1 MWPQPWKDIRLMKP
15 VSEGRSAP
23 EQPPPWSR
31 PVATSE
37 RAVPLDL
44 PGFLTRERHRIHLV
58 GVAGSGMSG
67 IAALLIELGHTVSGS
82 DKVSTMETDRL
93 QRLGLRFREQHRPEE
108 AGTADLIVFSS
119 AVKADN
125 PILVS
130 ARDYGKPI
138 VRRAEALAAIM
149 RSKRGIVIAG
159 MHGKTTTSAMTAHVL
174 REGGLHPCHYVG
186 AEIPILGT
194 NAHWDSRGEY
204 FVAEGDESDGTIALF
219 RPEHTLI
226 LNIEEEHLD
235 FYADLDAIEKVF
247 AQLITQTAGTVF
259 YNLDDKNAARVCR
272 SLARGISY
280 GFADEADYR
289 AVDIRLT
296 GFASMFRVDHR
307 GQDLGEAVLN
317 VPGQHNVHNAL
328 GVVALASELGI
339 AFEKIAKSLAKF
351 EHARRRFEIKYDS
364 PRFLLVDDYGHHPT
378 EIRATLKAARSVGRK
393 RVLTMFQPHRYSRT
407 KALRKEFGCAFD
419 DADRAVVT
427 DVYGSNEAPIP
438 GVTGQ
443 IIADEIVGHGHRGV
457 SYEPRLEWVHRAV
470 GNMLES
476 GDLVLSLGAGNIHE
490 QLSALA
496 ADLVIAE
503 KLKEVVGE
511 DGQVRLYEPLS
522 KHTTL
527 RVGGP
532 AQFWVE
538 PLNEKAFAELI
549 RFCRDENLPLFV
561 MGRGSNL
568 LVRDG
573 GVRGVVVHPCGGD
586 FDRIEV
592 NGAEITAGVGAKLKE
607 VAYAG
612 KAAGIG
618 GMEWMEGIPGAVGGG
633 LRMNAGAMGAQTFEN
648 VERVRYLDADGEV
661 HTKSRDELE
670 VHYRNFPLLEKN
682 FAVSAVFR
690 GQPAPLEEIVRK
702 LEASQEKRRA
712 SQPAAKSAGCIFK
725 NPDSCPAGKLVD
737 ELGLKNSHVGKAR
750 VSEVHGNFI
759 VNDGGATAA
768 EVLELIEKI
777 KATALA
783 KRGIELETEV
793 QIVGE
798 PG

>member
-1 MWPQPWKDIRLMKP
+1 MKP
-15 VSEGRSAP
+15 VSEDRSVTA
-23 EQPPPWSR
+23 QPPPQTGS
-31 PVATSE
+31 
-37 RAVPLDL
+37 AVGRIRTLPFDL
-44 PGFLTRERHRIHLV
+44 PTFLTREQHRIHLV

-82 DKVSTMETDRL
+82 DRVSSMETDRL
-93 QRLGLRFREQHRPEE
+93 QRLGLRFREHHRPED
-108 AGTADLIVFSS
+108 ASTADLIVFSS
-119 AVKADN
+119 AIKSDN

-130 ARDYGKPI
+130 ARNCGKPA

-149 RSKRGIVIAG
+149 CSKRGIVVAG
-159 MHGKTTTSAMTAHVL
+159 MHGKTTTSAMTAHAL
-174 REGGLHPCHYVG
+174 REGGLHPSHYVG
-186 AEIPILGT
+186 AEIPILGM

-204 FVAEGDESDGTIALF
+204 FVAEGDESDGTVALF
-219 RPEHTLI
+219 QPEHTLI

-235 FYADLDAIEKVF
+235 FYADLGAIEKVF
-247 AQLITQTAGTVF
+247 ARLMTQTTGKVF
-259 YNLDDKNAARVCR
+259 YNVDDKNAARVCR
-272 SLARGISY
+272 SLARVICY
-280 GFADEADYR
+280 GFADNADYR
-289 AVDIRLT
+289 AVDIRLKD
-296 GFASMFRVDHR
+296 FASTFRVNHR

-328 GVVALASELGI
+328 GVIALASELGI

-378 EIRATLKAARSVGRK
+378 EIRATLKTARSVGRK

-407 KALRKEFGCAFD
+407 KALRKEFGRAFD
-419 DADRAVVT
+419 DADRVVVT
-427 DVYGSNEAPIP
+427 DVYGSSEAPIP

-443 IIADEIVGHGHRGV
+443 IIVDEIAAHGHPGV
-457 SYEPRLEWVHRAV
+457 SYEPRLEWVHRTV

-490 QLSALA
+490 QLSVLA

-503 KLKEVVGE
+503 KLKAIVGE
-511 DGQVRLYEPLS
+511 GGEVSLYEPLS

-538 PLNEKAFAELI
+538 PRNEKAFAELI

-573 GVRGVVVHPCGGD
+573 GIRGVVVHPCGGD
-586 FDRIEV
+586 FDKVEI
-592 NGAEITAGVGAKLKE
+592 NGADIIAGAGAKLKE

-612 KAAGIG
+612 KATGIG
-618 GMEWMEGIPGAVGGG
+618 GLEWMEGIPGTVGGG

-648 VERVRYLDADGEV
+648 VVRVRYLDANGEA
-661 HTKSRDELE
+661 HTKTRDELE
-670 VHYRNFPLLEKN
+670 VYYRNFPLLEKN

-702 LEASQEKRRA
+702 LEASQEKRRT

-737 ELGLKNSHVGKAR
+737 ELGLKNSRVGKAR

-768 EVLELIEKI
+768 EMLELIEKI
-777 KATALA
+777 KATARA

-793 QIVGE
+793 QIVGD

>member
-1 MWPQPWKDIRLMKP
+1 MKP
-15 VSEGRSAP
+15 VSEDCSVTA
-23 EQPPPWSR
+23 QASR
-31 PVATSE
+31 RNDFAAGSD
-37 RAVPLDL
+37 RNLRLDL
-44 PGFLTRERHRIHLV
+44 PAFLTREQHRIHLV

-82 DKVSTMETDRL
+82 DKVSTTETDRL
-93 QRLGLRFREQHRPEE
+93 QRLGLRFHEQHRPED
-108 AGTADLIVFSS
+108 ASPADVIVFSS
-119 AVKADN
+119 AIKSDN
-125 PILVS
+125 PILGS
-130 ARDYGKPI
+130 ARDAGKPI

-149 RSKRGIVIAG
+149 RSKRGILIAG

-174 REGGLHPCHYVG
+174 REGGLHPSHYVG

-194 NAHWDSRGEY
+194 NAHWDPRGEY

-219 RPEHTLI
+219 HPEHTLI

-247 AQLITQTAGTVF
+247 AQLIRQTAGKVF
-259 YNLDDKNAARVCR
+259 YNVEDKNATRLCR
-272 SLARGISY
+272 SFTRGVSY
-280 GFADEADYR
+280 GFGETADYR
-289 AVDIRLT
+289 AVDIRLKD
-296 GFASMFRVDHR
+296 FASTFRVNHR
-307 GQDLGEAVLN
+307 GQDLGEAALN
-317 VPGQHNVHNAL
+317 VPGQHNIHNAL
-328 GVVALASELGI
+328 GVIALASELGI

-407 KALRKEFGCAFD
+407 KALRKEFGRAFD
-419 DADRAVVT
+419 DAHRVVVT
-427 DVYGSNEAPIP
+427 DVYASNEAPIP

-443 IIADEIVGHGHRGV
+443 MIADEIVAHGHPGV

-470 GNMLES
+470 GNVIES
-476 GDLVLSLGAGNIHE
+476 GDLVLSLGAGNIHD

-503 KLKEVVGE
+503 KLKEIVSE
-511 DGQVRLYEPLS
+511 DGEVCLYEPLA

-538 PLNEKAFAELI
+538 PRNEKAFAELI

-573 GVRGVVVHPCGGD
+573 GIRGVVVHPCGGD
-586 FDRIEV
+586 FDKIEI
-592 NGAEITAGVGAKLKE
+592 NGVEITAGAGAKLKE

-612 KAAGIG
+612 KAARIG
-618 GMEWMEGIPGAVGGG
+618 GLEWLEGIPGTVGGG

-648 VERVRYLDADGEV
+648 VVLVCYLDANGDA
-661 HTKSRDELE
+661 HTKTRDELD
-670 VHYRNFPLLEKN
+670 VYYRNFPLLKKN

-690 GQPAPLEEIVRK
+690 GAPAPLEEIVRK
-702 LEASQEKRRA
+702 LEASQEKRRT
-712 SQPAAKSAGCIFK
+712 SQPAARSAGCIFK
-725 NPDSCPAGKLVD
+725 NPSACPAGKLVD
-737 ELGLKNSHVGKAR
+737 ELGLKNASVGKAR

-768 EVLELIEKI
+768 EMLELIEKI
-777 KATALA
+777 KAAA
-783 KRGIELETEV
+783 RANRGIELETEV

>member
-1 MWPQPWKDIRLMKP
+1 MTKD
-15 VSEGRSAP
+15 V
-23 EQPPPWSR
+23 
-31 PVATSE
+31 
-37 RAVPLDL
+37 DL
-44 PGFLTRERHRIHLV
+44 AKFLTQERHAVHLI

-67 IAALLIELGHTVSGS
+67 IAGLLLQLGHQVSGS
-82 DKVSTMETDRL
+82 DKLDTLETDRL
-93 QRLGLRFREQHRPEE
+93 RRLGLKFYQQHR
-108 AGTADLIVFSS
+108 ADDARDAELVIYSS
-119 AVKADN
+119 AIKKDN
-125 PILVS
+125 PILKS
-130 ARDYGKPI
+130 AQESGKRT

-149 RSKRGIVIAG
+149 SAKRGILVVG

-174 REGGLHPCHYVG
+174 REGGLHPSHYVG

-194 NAHWDSRGEY
+194 NSHWDGRGEY

-219 RPEHTLI
+219 HPESALV

-235 FYADLDAIEKVF
+235 FYADLAAIEKVF
-247 AQLITQTAGTVF
+247 RQLLEQTSGKIFFCA
-259 YNLDDKNAARVCR
+259 DDPHAARICLPAVASAEAGR
-272 SLARGISY
+272 SSGRGISY
-280 GFADEADYR
+280 GLSENADYR
-289 AVDIRLT
+289 GTDIELRD
-296 GFASMFRVDHR
+296 FASAFCVYRR
-307 GQDLGEAVLN
+307 GQQLGQAVLN

-328 GVVALASELGI
+328 GVIALASELGVP
-339 AFEKIAKSLAKF
+339 FEKIAKSLTKF
-351 EHARRRFEIKYDS
+351 QHARRRFEIKYDS

-378 EIRATLKAARSVGRK
+378 EIKATLKTARSVGRK

-407 KALRKEFGCAFD
+407 QKLRKEFGRAFD
-419 DADRAVVT
+419 QADRVVIT
-427 DVYGSNEAPIP
+427 DVYGSNESPMP

-443 IIADEIVGHGHRGV
+443 LIVDEIAAHGHCGV
-457 SYEPRLEWVHRAV
+457 SYQPRLEWVHRDV
-470 GNMLES
+470 GNLLES

-490 QLSALA
+490 QLSILA

-503 KLKEVVGE
+503 KLKEIVGE
-511 DGQVRLYEPLS
+511 DGEVRLYEPLS

-538 PLNEKAFAELI
+538 PRTEKAFAELI

-561 MGRGSNL
+561 IGRGSNL

-573 GVRGVVVHPCGGD
+573 GIRGVVVHPCGGE
-586 FDRIEV
+586 FDRV
-592 NGAEITAGVGAKLKE
+592 DVAGTEITAGVGAKLKQ

-612 KAAGIG
+612 KAAGVG
-618 GMEWMEGIPGAVGGG
+618 GLEWLEGIPGMVGGG

-648 VERVRYLDADGEV
+648 VVRVRYLDANGEA
-661 HTKSRDELE
+661 HTKTRDELE
-670 VHYRNFPLLEKN
+670 VYYRNFPLLEKN

-690 GQPAPLEEIVRK
+690 GTPAPLEEIVRK
-702 LEASQEKRRA
+702 LEASQEKRRT
-712 SQPAAKSAGCIFK
+712 SQPAARSAGCIFK
-725 NPDSCPAGKLVD
+725 NPDACPAGKLVD
-737 ELGLKNSHVGKAR
+737 ELGLKNSSVGKAR

-768 EVLELIEKI
+768 DMLELIEKI
-777 KATALA
+777 KDVARA

-798 PG
+798 PT

>member
-1 MWPQPWKDIRLMKP
+1 MKP
-15 VSEGRSAP
+15 VSEDCGVP
-23 EQPPPWSR
+23 GLPPPWTG
-31 PVATSE
+31 PVAGSE
-37 RAVPLDL
+37 RALPLDL
-44 PGFLTRERHRIHLV
+44 PGFLTRENHRIHLV

-82 DKVSTMETDRL
+82 DRVSTLETDRL
-93 QRLGLRFREQHRPEE
+93 QRLGLRFYEEHRPEH
-108 AGTADLIVFSS
+108 AGNADLIVFSS
-119 AVKADN
+119 AIRNNN
-125 PILVS
+125 PILVR
-130 ARDYGKPI
+130 ARDCGKPI

-149 RSKRGIVIAG
+149 RGKRGIVIAG
-159 MHGKTTTSAMTAHVL
+159 MHGKTTTSAMTAHAL
-174 REGGLHPCHYVG
+174 REGGLHPSHYVG
-186 AEIPILGT
+186 AEIPILGM

-219 RPEHTLI
+219 QPEHTLV

-247 AQLITQTAGTVF
+247 AQLITQTTGKVF
-259 YNLDDKNAARVCR
+259 YNIDDKNAAGLCR
-272 SLARGISY
+272 SFTRAISY
-280 GFADEADYR
+280 GLADKADYR
-289 AVDIRLT
+289 AVDIRLND
-296 GFASMFRVDHR
+296 FASTFRVTHR
-307 GQDLGEAVLN
+307 GEHLGEAILN
-317 VPGQHNVHNAL
+317 VPGEHNVQNAL
-328 GVVALASELGI
+328 GVIALGSELGVG
-339 AFEKIAKSLAKF
+339 FEKIAKSLAKF

-378 EIRATLKAARSVGRK
+378 EIRATLRTARSVGRK

-407 KALRKEFGCAFD
+407 KALRKEFGHAFND
-419 DADRAVVT
+419 TDHVVVT

-443 IIADEIVGHGHRGV
+443 LIANEIVAQGHRGV

-470 GNMLES
+470 GNMLEA

-490 QLSALA
+490 QLSFLA

-503 KLKEVVGE
+503 KLKAIVGE
-511 DGQVRLYEPLS
+511 DGEVRLYEPLS

-538 PLNEKAFAELI
+538 PQNEKAFAELI
-549 RFCRDENLPLFV
+549 RFCRDENLALFA

-573 GVRGVVVHPCGGD
+573 GIRGVVVHPRGGD
-586 FDRIEV
+586 FGKIEI
-592 NGAEITAGVGAKLKE
+592 NGAEITAGAGVKLKE

-618 GMEWMEGIPGAVGGG
+618 GLEWMEGIPGAVGGG

-648 VERVRYLDADGEV
+648 VVRVRYLNANGESQ
-661 HTKSRDELE
+661 TKTRDELE
-670 VHYRNFPLLEKN
+670 VYYRNFPLLEKN

-690 GQPAPLEEIVRK
+690 GQNAPLEEIVRK
-702 LEASQEKRRA
+702 LEASQEKRRT

-737 ELGLKNSHVGKAR
+737 DLGLKNSRVGKAR

-768 EVLELIEKI
+768 EMLELIEKI
-777 KATALA
+777 KATARA

-798 PG
+798 PA

>member
-1 MWPQPWKDIRLMKP
+1 MKP
-15 VSEGRSAP
+15 VSEERSAP
-23 EQPPPWSR
+23 EQPPPWTG
-31 PVATSE
+31 PAAKSE

-44 PGFLTRERHRIHLV
+44 PGFLTREHHRVHLV

-82 DKVSTMETDRL
+82 DKVSTTETDRL

-119 AVKADN
+119 AIKNDN

-130 ARDYGKPI
+130 ARNYGKPI

-186 AEIPILGT
+186 AEIPVLGT
-194 NAHWDSRGEY
+194 NAHWDSRGQY
-204 FVAEGDESDGTIALF
+204 FVAEGDESDGTVALF

-296 GFASMFRVDHR
+296 GFASTFRVDHR

-328 GVVALASELGI
+328 GVIALASELGI

-407 KALRKEFGCAFD
+407 KALRKEFGRAFD
-419 DADRAVVT
+419 DADRVVVT
-427 DVYGSNEAPIP
+427 DVYGSSEAPIP

-443 IIADEIVGHGHRGV
+443 IIADQIVGHGHRGV
-457 SYEPRLEWVHRAV
+457 SYQPRLEWVHPAV

-503 KLKEVVGE
+503 KLKELVGE
-511 DGQVRLYEPLS
+511 GGDVRLYEPLS

-538 PLNEKAFAELI
+538 PRTEKAFAELI
-549 RFCRDENLPLFV
+549 RFCGDENLPLFV

-586 FDRIEV
+586 FDKIEIDGV
-592 NGAEITAGVGAKLKE
+592 EITAGVGAKLKE

-648 VERVRYLDADGEV
+648 VVRVRYLDANGEA

-670 VHYRNFPLLEKN
+670 VHYRDFPLLEKN

-702 LEASQEKRRA
+702 LEASQEKRRT

-737 ELGLKNSHVGKAR
+737 ELGLKNAHVGKAR

-768 EVLELIEKI
+768 DMLELIEKI

>member
-1 MWPQPWKDIRLMKP
+1 MKP
-15 VSEGRSAP
+15 VSEERSAS
-23 EQPPPWSR
+23 EQPPPWTG

-82 DKVSTMETDRL
+82 DKVNTMETDRL
-93 QRLGLRFREQHRPEE
+93 QRLGLRFHEQHRPEE

-119 AVKADN
+119 AIKGDN

-130 ARDYGKPI
+130 ARKYRKPI

-149 RSKRGIVIAG
+149 RSKRGVVIAG
-159 MHGKTTTSAMTAHVL
+159 MHGKTTTSAMTAHAL

-235 FYADLDAIEKVF
+235 FYADLDAIEQVF
-247 AQLITQTAGTVF
+247 AQLITQTTGTVF
-259 YNLDDKNAARVCR
+259 YNLDDKNAARVCQ
-272 SLARGISY
+272 SLAGGISY

-296 GFASMFRVDHR
+296 GFASTFRVDHR
-307 GQDLGEAVLN
+307 GEDLGEAVLN

-328 GVVALASELGI
+328 GVIALASELGV

-419 DADRAVVT
+419 DADRVVVT

-443 IIADEIVGHGHRGV
+443 IIADEIVGQGHRGV
-457 SYEPRLEWVHRAV
+457 SYEPRLESVHRTV

-496 ADLVIAE
+496 ADLVVAE

-511 DGQVRLYEPLS
+511 GGEVRLYEPLS

-538 PLNEKAFAELI
+538 PRTEKAFAELI

-561 MGRGSNL
+561 IGRGSNL

-573 GVRGVVVHPCGGD
+573 GVRGVVVHPSGGD
-586 FDRIEV
+586 FDKIEI

-618 GMEWMEGIPGAVGGG
+618 RMEWMEGIPGAVGGG

-648 VERVRYLDADGEV
+648 VVRVRYLDANGEV

-702 LEASQEKRRA
+702 LEASQEKRRT

-737 ELGLKNSHVGKAR
+737 ELGLKNSRVGKAR

-768 EVLELIEKI
+768 EMLELIEKI

-798 PG
+798 TG

>member
-1 MWPQPWKDIRLMKP
+1 MKP
-15 VSEGRSAP
+15 VSEERSAA
-23 EQPPPWSR
+23 EQPPPWTG
-31 PVATSE
+31 PAATSD

-119 AVKADN
+119 AIKNDN

-130 ARDYGKPI
+130 ARNYGKPI

-159 MHGKTTTSAMTAHVL
+159 MHGKTTTSAMTAHAL

-186 AEIPILGT
+186 AEIPVLGT

-204 FVAEGDESDGTIALF
+204 FVAEGDESDGTVALF

-296 GFASMFRVDHR
+296 GFASTFRVNHR

-328 GVVALASELGI
+328 GVIALASELGI

-378 EIRATLKAARSVGRK
+378 EIRATLKTARSVGRK

-407 KALRKEFGCAFD
+407 KALRKEFGRAFD
-419 DADRAVVT
+419 DADRVVVT
-427 DVYGSNEAPIP
+427 DVYGSSEAPIP
-438 GVTGQ
+438 GVSGQ

-457 SYEPRLEWVHRAV
+457 SYQPRLEWVHRAV

-503 KLKEVVGE
+503 KLKELVGE
-511 DGQVRLYEPLS
+511 GGDVRLYEPLS

-538 PLNEKAFAELI
+538 PRTEKAFAELL

-586 FDRIEV
+586 FDKIEIHGV
-592 NGAEITAGVGAKLKE
+592 EITAGVGAKLKE

-648 VERVRYLDADGEV
+648 VVRVRYLDANGEA

-670 VHYRNFPLLEKN
+670 VHYRDFPLLEKN

-702 LEASQEKRRA
+702 LEASQEKRRT

-737 ELGLKNSHVGKAR
+737 ELGLKNAHVGKAR

-768 EVLELIEKI
+768 DMLELIEKI